1 MAKDILEDSKIKNL
15 VEEYDKVEDEESIA
29 PEVTLALPE
38 GDPPSTDEPPRE
50 LPETDKTDEVEEVA
64 EEAAEEQDI
73 ESVDELTQQLTDLAD
88 IYGMPPEVIAGKFS
102 SVDDAKAALSLLDQ
116 SYATSSRE
124 QPEEDEDDYD
134 YPEEE
139 EYRQT
144 KEKSRKPAAK
154 PPSPAD
160 MSWSELSLDDWDDD
174 DTLPK
179 NLKGLDKNTRILQ
192 EQVMRMQ
199 NVLMQLHE
207 KDQTTVYGDTMERLN
222 SIVDREE
229 SKLFGSGDELTPTQ
243 EKNRMQLFQHA
254 DYLVAGMNARGASP
268 PTEEK
273 LIERAMQLAFNTEL
287 GKERA
292 LGRVSSRRPRDSR
305 RLGVPSRG
313 TGKSL
318 TDMAMQHSGPL
329 EENKA
334 FLDLYK
340 RLDDEN

>member
-1 MAKDILEDSKIKNL
+1 MAKDILDDEGMKGL
-15 VEEYDKVEDEESIA
+15 VEEFGKVEGEEAVA
-29 PEVTLALPE
+29 PEATLVSPE
-38 GDPPSTDEPPRE
+38 KDSAPDPDEPSRE
-50 LPETDKTDEVEEVA
+50 MPETDETKKVEEVA
-64 EEAAEEQDI
+64 EEATEEQDI
-73 ESVDELTQQLTDLAD
+73 EPVDDLTQQLTDLAD
-88 IYGMPPEVIAGKFS
+88 IFGMPPEVLVGKFS
-102 SVDDAKAALSLLDQ
+102 SVDDAKAAISLLDQ
-116 SYATSSRE
+116 SYASAPE
-124 QPEEDEDDYD
+124 AQPEEYDD

-139 EYRQT
+139 EYQQP
-144 KEKSRKPAAK
+144 EKKRRKPAAK
-154 PPSPAD
+154 PSAPTD
-160 MSWSELSLDDWDDD
+160 MDWSELSLDDWDDD

-179 NLKGLDKNTRILQ
+179 NLKGIDKNTRILQ

-199 NVLMQLHE
+199 DVLMQLHE

-254 DYLVAGMNARGASP
+254 DYLVAGMHARGAEL

-273 LIERAMQLAFNTEL
+273 LIERALQLAFKTEL

-292 LGRVSSRRPRDSR
+292 LGRASGRRPRDSR

-313 TGKSL
+313 TDKSV

-334 FLDLYK
+334 FLELYK
-340 RLDDEN
+340 RLDDES